1 MTDATSTTAQG
12 VQSATAQGAAQVTA
26 DAAVN
31 ENAQAVE
38 ETFDKERALET
49 IRKQRAS
56 EEALAKE
63 NKRLAKIVADREAKD
78 KAVKDAELSEVDKLK
93 NQIAERDAALK
104 DLTEKQSQLLRRQAI
119 EREAAQAKW
128 GKGKRAFIK
137 PDQAYLLADLTGVT
151 QDGDK
156 FVGLDAALEKLANEN
171 EHLLAQAKPTLPA
184 TNSTT
189 VNSGTDA
196 DAKRK
201 ELLQRF
207 PRLKI

>member
-1 MTDATSTTAQG
+1 MTPEEQAA
-12 VQSATAQGAAQVTA
+12 AEKAAQ
-26 DAAVN
+26 
-31 ENAQAVE
+31 
-38 ETFDKERALET
+38 
-49 IRKQRAS
+49 
-56 EEALAKE
+56 
-63 NKRLAKIVADREAKD
+63 EAKD
-78 KAVKDAELSEVDKLK
+78 KAEKESKEKETPQSLETALAELARTRDALTAANHEAADRRKKLTAYEAAELKRQEDEKKRRDAELSDIDKLK
-93 NQIAERDAALK
+93 NQIAERDTALK